1 MKSTG
6 VTRKID
12 PLGRVVLPMSLR
24 KNLNINEGDSL
35 EIFTEGKQIIL
46 QKYERGC
53 ICCGSFR
60 DLKFLPNGAEI
71 CKKCLEGVK

>member
-12 PLGRVVLPMSLR
+12 ELGRVVLPIELR
-24 KNLNINEGDSL
+24 RTLDLNEKDSL
-35 EIFTEGKQIIL
+35 EIFVEGKQIIL

-53 ICCGSFR
+53 IFCGDMNVDDYKGKPVCTACR
-60 DLKFLPNGAEI
+60 PQ
-71 CKKCLEGVK
+71 